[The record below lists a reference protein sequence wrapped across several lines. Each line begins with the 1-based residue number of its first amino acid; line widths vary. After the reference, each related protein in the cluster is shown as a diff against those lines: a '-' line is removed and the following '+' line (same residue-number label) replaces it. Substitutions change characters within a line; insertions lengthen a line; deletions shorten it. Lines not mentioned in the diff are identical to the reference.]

1 MPSFLR
7 PNAQRCRDF
16 LSHPDAYVVH
26 IPTGDDLYFTLP
38 FDLSSLHPMRP
49 QELEALHEFLDT
61 IQDEVAE
68 NLGNHTLENVLQ
80 AQSIIVRWLENVR
93 CLGDLETHGWAAGL
107 GFPIFDD
114 YQHPVDF
121 HWDWDVIKFE
131 GLTSKYFE
139 LVHPASTR
147 SVYHSIY
154 RSSTEHASAPS
165 NTPVNRRLY
174 RGTDPDYMES
184 ESNKSFS
191 THVAASTNNNEISD
205 FCDYFPDLDFAPP
218 QDRVFQFESDSH
230 RGTRSIRGQNV
241 EVYPDRV
248 SQTSRLDAETIE
260 PTKIQQRTRQ
270 LTMATERYS
279 PKPLHAWEDFYQRG
293 LICYGLAAEN
303 SSLVPY
309 ADLYL
314 LKLYKA
320 MRDQGSSEIDSLKQ
334 VSNIKSTDPKSFPGR
349 SVWRDHSRWGDEKF
363 NHTFPN
369 EPGYCTPL
377 VTVKQTVPC
386 FHPEKCAEECYIS
399 SEGCMKQ
406 IQDSGQG
413 PERQVR
419 FVQPPSDQEVEK
431 STFPGHATPKCAY
444 NIQEPLGYHRSSMFH
459 ERNSLL
465 PSGREW
471 ESMAGTEAAK
481 KLSKSKR
488 QERNQTH
495 SDQEL
500 QSAFEEISI
509 VSEPKEVK
517 RCALQNTGQRAPHF
531 RGHEQR
537 TSSAQ
542 KTTAELKHDT
552 QDMFHQASYHRCTVC
567 GHSNASQTLPI
578 QKPTRVFN
586 WPKST
591 ARPSIYQAYAE
602 DSPEDSPGAE
612 SGSWRDV

>member
-49 QELEALHEFLDT
+49 QELEALHDFLDT

-80 AQSIIVRWLENVR
+80 AQSIIVRWLENAR

-114 YQHPVDF
+114 YQYPVDF
-121 HWDWDVIKFE
+121 HWNWDVIKFE

-147 SVYHSIY
+147 SVILGSATNAEY
-154 RSSTEHASAPS
+154 ASAPP

-174 RGTDPDYMES
+174 RGADPDYMES
-184 ESNKSFS
+184 ESNKPFS
-191 THVAASTNNNEISD
+191 THVAACANNNEISD
-205 FCDYFPDLDFAPP
+205 FCDYFPDLNFAPP
-218 QDRVFQFESDSH
+218 QDRVFQFESNSH
-230 RGTRSIRGQNV
+230 HGTRSIQGQNV
-241 EVYPDRV
+241 KVYPDRV
-248 SQTSRLDAETIE
+248 SRTSRLDAETIE

-320 MRDQGSSEIDSLKQ
+320 MRDQGSSERDSLKQ
-334 VSNIKSTDPKSFPGR
+334 VSNIKSTNPKSFPGR
-349 SVWRDHSRWGDEKF
+349 SVWRDHSRWGDDEF
-363 NHTFPN
+363 NYTFPN
-369 EPGYCTPL
+369 EPDYRTPQ

-386 FHPEKCAEECYIS
+386 CHPEKCAEECYIS

-419 FVQPPSDQEVEK
+419 FVQPPSDQEVDK
-431 STFPGHATPKCAY
+431 STFPGHATPKCVH
-444 NIQEPLGYHRSSMFH
+444 NMQQPLGYHQSSMFH
-459 ERNSLL
+459 DCNSLL
-465 PSGREW
+465 PSDREW
-471 ESMAGTEAAK
+471 EPMAGTGAAK
-481 KLSKSKR
+481 KLSESKR
-488 QERNQTH
+488 QERNQTY
-495 SDQEL
+495 SDQEP
-500 QSAFEEISI
+500 QSAFEETSI

-517 RCALQNTGQRAPHF
+517 ECAPQNTGQRATHF
-531 RGHEQR
+531 RGREQR
-537 TSSAQ
+537 TSSARE
-542 KTTAELKHDT
+542 TAAKLKHDT
-552 QDMFHQASYHRCTVC
+552 QDMFDQASDCRCTVC
-567 GHSNASQTLPI
+567 GHSNASQTVPF
-578 QKPTRVFN
+578 QNPTRLFN
-586 WPKST
+586 WPKAT
-591 ARPSIYQAYAE
+591 ARPSSYQAYAE
-602 DSPEDSPGAE
+602 DSPEDSPGAK

>member
-7 PNAQRCRDF
+7 PNAQHCRDF

-49 QELEALHEFLDT
+49 QELEAIHDFLDT

-68 NLGNHTLENVLQ
+68 DLGNHTLEYVLQ
-80 AQSIIVRWLENVR
+80 AQSIIVRWVENAR

-107 GFPIFDD
+107 GFPIFGD
-114 YQHPVDF
+114 YQYPVDF
-121 HWDWDVIKFE
+121 HWDWDFIKFE
-131 GLTSKYFE
+131 GLTSKYLE

-154 RSSTEHASAPS
+154 HTPTEHASAPP

-174 RGTDPDYMES
+174 RGADPGYMES
-184 ESNKSFS
+184 ESNEPFS
-191 THVAASTNNNEISD
+191 THVAACANNNEISD
-205 FCDYFPDLDFAPP
+205 FYDYFPDLDFAPP

-230 RGTRSIRGQNV
+230 HGTRSIRGQNV
-241 EVYPDRV
+241 KVYPGRV
-248 SQTSRLDAETIE
+248 SRTSRLDAETIE

-293 LICYGLAAEN
+293 LICYGLATEN

-320 MRDQGSSEIDSLKQ
+320 MRDQG
-334 VSNIKSTDPKSFPGR
+334 R

-363 NHTFPN
+363 NRTFPN
-369 EPGYCTPL
+369 EPDYCTPQ

-386 FHPEKCAEECYIS
+386 CHPKKCAEECYIS
-399 SEGCMKQ
+399 SGGCMKQ
-406 IQDSGQG
+406 IQDSGQV

-419 FVQPPSDQEVEK
+419 FIQPPSDQEVDK
-431 STFPGHATPKCAY
+431 STFPGHATPMCAY
-444 NIQEPLGYHRSSMFH
+444 NIQEPLGYHQSSMFH
-459 ERNSLL
+459 ECNSLL

-481 KLSKSKR
+481 KLSESKR
-488 QERNQTH
+488 QERNQIH

-500 QSAFEEISI
+500 QSAFEEIPV
-509 VSEPKEVK
+509 VSKPKEVEE
-517 RCALQNTGQRAPHF
+517 CALQNTGQRATHF

-537 TSSAQ
+537 ISSAQ
-542 KTTAELKHDT
+542 ETTAKLRYSPGN
-552 QDMFHQASYHRCTVC
+552 MFDQASDRQCTVC
-567 GHSNASQTLPI
+567 GHSNAPQTLAF

-586 WPKST
+586 WPKAT
-591 ARPSIYQAYAE
+591 ARPSSYQAYAE
-602 DSPEDSPGAE
+602 DSPEDSPGAK